1 VVPVSPGDAQ
11 GLGLERAILHVDMDA
26 FFAAV
31 EVLDNPEL
39 AGLPVIVGGTG
50 GRGVVASCT
59 YEARAYGVRSAMPS
73 VRARQLCPDAVFVDG
88 HYSRYSEVS
97 QSLHQIFHATTPLVE
112 PIGLDEAFLD
122 VTGARRLLGSP
133 HAIAVSLREQVQ
145 RELGITCSVGIG
157 RSKLIAKLASK
168 KAKPRADRRGM
179 QPGPGVLLI
188 DEEGEAAFLAA
199 LPIEALWGVGP
210 ATAARL
216 HALGVRTVGELAEM
230 PESALVSRLG
240 RAGGTHLAE
249 LARGH
254 DPRPVEPDRGA
265 KSIGHEETFP
275 LDLDTMGELQHKLVR
290 MAESVALHLRQASLG
305 GKTVTVKVRF
315 GDFSTIT
322 RSHTLPT
329 AVDTAPAI
337 GAVAGALLDG
347 VDVSPGVR
355 LLGVSVGGLAPGDP
369 ATQLSFDLAAAP
381 AAAESQE
388 DAAAIQES
396 WHEVTAAIDAIRLR
410 FGRAAV
416 GTAAMVGNDR
426 LEVPTQ
432 RQAPWGPNDDDGI
445 GRAAPPG

>member
-1 VVPVSPGDAQ
+1 
-11 GLGLERAILHVDMDA
+11 
-26 FFAAV
+26 
-31 EVLDNPEL
+31 
-39 AGLPVIVGGTG
+39 
-50 GRGVVASCT
+50 
-59 YEARAYGVRSAMPS
+59 
-73 VRARQLCPDAVFVDG
+73 
-88 HYSRYSEVS
+88 
-97 QSLHQIFHATTPLVE
+97 
-112 PIGLDEAFLD
+112 
-122 VTGARRLLGSP
+122 
-133 HAIAVSLREQVQ
+133 
-145 RELGITCSVGIG
+145 
-157 RSKLIAKLASK
+157 
-168 KAKPRADRRGM
+168 
-179 QPGPGVLLI
+179 
-188 DEEGEAAFLAA
+188 
-199 LPIEALWGVGP
+199 
-210 ATAARL
+210 
-216 HALGVRTVGELAEM
+216 
-230 PESALVSRLG
+230 
-240 RAGGTHLAE
+240 
-249 LARGH
+249 
-254 DPRPVEPDRGA
+254 
-265 KSIGHEETFP
+265 
-275 LDLDTMGELQHKLVR
+275 MGELQHKLVR